1 MNRLWED
8 NMMEDWRVLESG
20 EAPGSGQ
27 VGEVGNAMIMA
38 EVGEPGLEISI
49 EVLGPSERSME
60 LIDVGPR
67 SEMPMAGKAVTIEFN
82 GEQRRIRQLSEI
94 NLSILSPVERCEAER
109 RLKKKGIANASLVD
123 SDFIQRQHVILR
135 EACETLH
142 IGRLIDVET
151 VGNEEDIDED
161 VVMECTGVGNDGETT
176 CGSEG
181 DSATSM
187 RVGTA
192 TGNETGSDN
201 GCFWAEDMN
210 FG

>member
-8 NMMEDWRVLESG
+8 NMIEDWRVLELPNAESG
-20 EAPGSGQ
+20 EAPRFGQ

-38 EVGEPGLEISI
+38 EVGEPGLEIPI

-67 SEMPMAGKAVTIEFN
+67 SEVPRAGNAVTIKLN

-109 RLKKKGIANASLVD
+109 RLKKKGRGRPRKKPLPEQGIANASLSD

-135 EACETLH
+135 EARETLH
-142 IGRLIDVET
+142 LGRLIGVET
-151 VGNEEDIDED
+151 VDNEEDIAKDIARIIE
-161 VVMECTGVGNDGETT
+161 
-176 CGSEG
+176 
-181 DSATSM
+181 A
-187 RVGTA
+187 RGTR
-192 TGNETGSDN
+192 
-201 GCFWAEDMN
+201 
-210 FG
+210 

>member
-1 MNRLWED
+1 
-8 NMMEDWRVLESG
+8 
-20 EAPGSGQ
+20 
-27 VGEVGNAMIMA
+27 MIMA
-38 EVGEPGLEISI
+38 EVGELGLEIPI
-49 EVLGPSERSME
+49 EVLGSSERSME
-60 LIDVGPR
+60 LIDVWPR
-67 SEMPMAGKAVTIEFN
+67 SEVPRAGKAVTIELN

-109 RLKKKGIANASLVD
+109 RLKKKGRGRPRKKPLPEQGIANASLSD

-135 EACETLH
+135 EERETLH
-142 IGRLIDVET
+142 LGRLIGVET
-151 VGNEEDIDED
+151 VVVVQDED
-161 VVMECTGVGNDGETT
+161 VVMECTGVGNGGETT

-181 DSATSM
+181 DLATSM

-192 TGNETGSDN
+192 TGNETGSGN